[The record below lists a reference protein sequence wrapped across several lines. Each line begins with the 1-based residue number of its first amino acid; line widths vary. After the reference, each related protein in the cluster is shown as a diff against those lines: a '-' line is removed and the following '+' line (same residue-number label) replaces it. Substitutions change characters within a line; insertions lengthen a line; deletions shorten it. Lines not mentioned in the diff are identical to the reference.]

1 MKRILFALILL
12 PALATGLSAKTK
24 VVASVNDLAWLA
36 GQIGDDRVEVSA
48 VASPKADV
56 HFVEVRPSY
65 MRKLSRA
72 DVVLKVGLDLDLWMD
87 RLIDGSRNSNLT
99 IVDCAKFITPLEVPT
114 FKADARY
121 GDLHPYGNPH
131 YWLGPDNL
139 KPITDA
145 IVAGL
150 ADADPEGAELFRA
163 NQQRLL
169 ERLAPEIE
177 RLKQEAAP
185 LNGKEVIFYHDS
197 WPYFER
203 FTGLKAAG
211 FIEPYPGVAPSP
223 SHIKEIIDLVK
234 KRHIKVIAVEPYFDK
249 RVPDKIAQATGAR
262 VVTLY
267 PSLGGRDKN
276 ESYVQ
281 WLEGNIRTLL
291 EAFQ

>member
-1 MKRILFALILL
+1 MKRFICALVLL
-12 PALATGLSAKTK
+12 TALTPSLSAKIK
-24 VVASVNDLAWLA
+24 VVASVNDLAWL
-36 GQIGDDRVEVSA
+36 GQQIGGERVDVSA
-48 VASPKADV
+48 IASPTADV

-87 RLIDGSRNSNLT
+87 RLIDGSRNSHLT
-99 IVDCAKFITPLEVPT
+99 IVDCSRFIKPLEVPT

-150 ADADPEGAELFRA
+150 ADADPDGAESFRA
-163 NQQRLL
+163 NQQHLL
-169 ERLAPEIE
+169 EQLAPEIE
-177 RLKQEAAP
+177 RLKQEAAS
-185 LNGKEVIFYHDS
+185 LVGKEVVFYHDT

-249 RVPDKIAQATGAR
+249 RVPDRIAQATGAK

-267 PSLGGRDKN
+267 PSLGGRDKH
-276 ESYVQ
+276 ETYVQ